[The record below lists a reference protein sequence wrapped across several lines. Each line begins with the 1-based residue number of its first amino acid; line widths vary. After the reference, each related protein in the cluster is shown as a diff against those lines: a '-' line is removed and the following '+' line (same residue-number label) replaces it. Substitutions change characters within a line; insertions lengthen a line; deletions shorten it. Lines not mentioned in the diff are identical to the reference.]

1 MPFRAAENP
10 CRGGYISFG
19 QPRPGTLAKPAPVLK
34 LVFFIVFSCKNAT
47 CPGTLAKPAPEPWPN
62 PLWSGAPAPGA
73 GAGAG
78 SWSWVLELD
87 LGLAFDFIFNWSRA
101 LVMVFLWLK
110 VAR

>member
-73 GAGAG
+73 GVG